1 MTFCCKYE
9 WTWQENIS
17 SCGILSYA
25 IFSLSSQ
32 FGSISHHCPSSKSEL
47 NYFIKLY
54 LESTEPYH
62 TKYPTVLK
70 CTTALLSHTKWHSSI
85 TIHDTDWSQHT
96 TLINHKKRHLITAHS
111 TFQSTPPT
119 LTYPHL
125 TSHQLPSPDLTSPH
139 ITSPHLPSPDL
150 TSPHLTYPHLTSL
163 HLASSHLTYPH
174 ITSHYLTSP
183 HPISSHLT

>member
-1 MTFCCKYE
+1 MRQWTILSEDQKYFRTAHLGVHTIDKNEPTRPMTFCCKYE

-125 TSHQLPSPDLTSPH
+125 TSHQLPSPDRKSVV
-139 ITSPHLPSPDL
+139 
-150 TSPHLTYPHLTSL
+150 
-163 HLASSHLTYPH
+163 
-174 ITSHYLTSP
+174 
-183 HPISSHLT
+183 